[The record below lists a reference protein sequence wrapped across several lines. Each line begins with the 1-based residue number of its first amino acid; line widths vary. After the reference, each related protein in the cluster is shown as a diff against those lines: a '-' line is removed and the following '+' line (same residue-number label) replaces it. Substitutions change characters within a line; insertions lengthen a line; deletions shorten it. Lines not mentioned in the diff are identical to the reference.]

1 MPTLEKWHPPV
12 LMKLTWAS
20 RALLRLNP
28 LSSLAFPGNYMDALS
43 DGCVFQD
50 APTLEV
56 AAAPSM
62 STVKDVQLPGSS
74 ILAAIP
80 TNT

>member
-1 MPTLEKWHPPV
+1 
-12 LMKLTWAS
+12 
-20 RALLRLNP
+20 
-28 LSSLAFPGNYMDALS
+28 MDALS

-74 ILAAIP
+74 ILAAMP
-80 TNT
+80 TNTSLKCRESQTTQCGPAFRRS

>member
-1 MPTLEKWHPPV
+1 
-12 LMKLTWAS
+12 
-20 RALLRLNP
+20 
-28 LSSLAFPGNYMDALS
+28 MDALS
-43 DGCVFQD
+43 DGCVFRD

-74 ILAAIP
+74 ILAAMP
-80 TNT
+80 THSKV

>member
-1 MPTLEKWHPPV
+1 
-12 LMKLTWAS
+12 
-20 RALLRLNP
+20 
-28 LSSLAFPGNYMDALS
+28 MDALS

-62 STVKDVQLPGSS
+62 TTVKDVQLQGSS
-74 ILAAIP
+74 ILAGMP
-80 TNT
+80 THSKV